1 MDTKITLGEALK
13 SGWDK
18 AFSRFGLILGTL
30 IVAQLVVGVPSVAS
44 NIFQSIGSS
53 ANNSA
58 LAAIFI
64 LVSLA
69 FLVLQY
75 WLQILTGIGLI
86 RIQLNTIDSKT
97 AEFGQ
102 LFNAEGV
109 FWTYLGGAILYG
121 LIVLGG
127 FLLLIIPGIYWA
139 IKYQFVLQLIVDK
152 KLGPVDALKASGK
165 ITYTHKWWLL
175 GFAIILG
182 LINIATI
189 FTLFLGLIITIPV
202 TVMAHMYV
210 YRKLSGGLNKSDI
223 KPTSSNKPAVATLK
237 S

>member
-1 MDTKITLGEALK
+1 METKITLGEALK
-13 SGWDK
+13 NGWDK

-30 IVAQLVVGVPSVAS
+30 IVAQIVVGVPSVAS
-44 NIFQSIGSS
+44 NIFQSIGTS

-58 LAAIFI
+58 LAIIFI
-64 LVSLA
+64 IISLA
-69 FLVLQY
+69 FIVLQY
-75 WLQILTGIGLI
+75 WLQILTGIGLL
-86 RIQLNTIDSKT
+86 RIQLNTIDSKP

-102 LFNAEGV
+102 LFKAEGV
-109 FWTYLGGAILYG
+109 FWIYLGGAILYG

-127 FLLLIIPGIYWA
+127 LLLLIVPGIYWA

-165 ITYTHKWWLL
+165 ITNTHKWWLL

-182 LINIATI
+182 LINLATI
-189 FTLFLGLIITIPV
+189 FTLFLGLVITIPV

-210 YRKLSGGLNKSDI
+210 YRKLSSGLGKNETI
-223 KPTSSNKPAVATLK
+223 SSSSKKPAVATIK
-237 S
+237 N